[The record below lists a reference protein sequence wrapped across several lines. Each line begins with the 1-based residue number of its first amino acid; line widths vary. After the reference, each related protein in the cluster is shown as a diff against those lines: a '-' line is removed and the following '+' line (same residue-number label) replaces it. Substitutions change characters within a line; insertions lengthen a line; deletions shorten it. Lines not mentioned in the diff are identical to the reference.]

1 MRSSILLFLTTWL
14 MSGVLGSRITIT
26 KVTPS
31 YWRATFSNPPFNLI
45 DNTFLQEFHSLIDDI
60 EVDPEV
66 KVIVFDSSVEDF
78 FIAHYDI
85 LSPADID
92 VAGPAYWGNYTRLAN
107 LPVLTVAAIRGIV
120 RGGGAEMAAALDVRF
135 GSKEKAIIGQP
146 EVGLGAFPG
155 GGGLRLLPGL
165 VGRGRALEIVIGADD
180 FDADTA
186 ALYGCKLLDSQTS
199 NDSPVNAPRVKGINR
214 AIPDDQFVDFVDK
227 FARRVAGW
235 DRYAIGHAK
244 GIINQSGYP
253 TVEEVFSDF
262 LGFQAAVQ
270 QGAVPARL
278 KAMAEAG
285 FQSNVTFE
293 INWSNE
299 ELCFVGPGPWDS

>member
-1 MRSSILLFLTTWL
+1 MYSSILLFLTTWL
-14 MSGVLGSRITIT
+14 VSGVLGARITRT

-45 DNTFLQEFHSLIDDI
+45 DNTFLREFYSLIDDI

-66 KVIVFDSSVEDF
+66 KVVVFDSSVDNF

-85 LSPADID
+85 LTPADID

-120 RGGGAEMAAALDVRF
+120 RGGGVEMAAALDVRF
-135 GSKEKAIIGQP
+135 GSKEKAILGQP
-146 EVGLGAFPG
+146 EVGIGAFPG
-155 GGGLRLLPGL
+155 GGGLRLLPRL
-165 VGRGRALEIVIGADD
+165 TGRGRTLEIVLGADD

-186 ALYGCKLLDSQTS
+186 ALYGW
-199 NDSPVNAPRVKGINR
+199 INR
-214 AIPDDQFVDFVDK
+214 AIPDDKFDDFVDK

-244 GIINQSGYP
+244 RIINQSGYP
-253 TVEEVFSDF
+253 TVQQVYSDF
-262 LGFQAAVQ
+262 LGFQAAAQ
-270 QGAVPARL
+270 QGAVPARW
-278 KAMAEAG
+278 KAMADAG

-293 INWSNE
+293 INLSRE
-299 ELCFVGPGPWDS
+299 ELRFVGPGPWDS